1 MIDVKLPRI
10 LGSNKEVHPL
20 SLSVNLDITPL
31 STASMLLPKD
41 ENLPSRGYV
50 ELFTPI
56 GSAGIFR
63 VRSPED
69 AYGDDTTSAQLEHAI
84 SEVGDYLVRTEIS
97 EMMAATTAM
106 QTIFGHYRGTRWQLG
121 SVSALGSGNVAVDCK
136 YVRVLDAMLSILEQK
151 PSCMLKFNFSTTPW
165 TVSVAERDDSVSA
178 EGRLSRNI
186 RSAKVITDD
195 TELCTRLY
203 YQIPSTDAEGQPIQ
217 VWTHMDASTINTYG
231 VVEREFQGGSGYTES
246 EADAAASEYLRKHK
260 RPRVTIEIDAE
271 ELSSIT
277 GETFDRFTIGKM
289 MRLALPDYNTTATE
303 NITGLS
309 WQDVINLPNQMTV
322 RLGDEEDTVVNFL
335 HDVDK
340 NGGTDGSN
348 GGGGGGGRK
357 KNDDEWKEYRT
368 RFEKDDYHLA
378 LVSERVD
385 RSDNILQAAGLDI
398 NSQTGVIIYH
408 DDVENGVAAR
418 LATNANAIT
427 AEATQRINAD
437 IATSGRLD
445 VEAGK
450 VAMVVGTNA
459 YGNYIKAGEITL
471 AINESGESEA
481 HIDAN
486 KVYIGNEKS
495 TTVINGK
502 LEAED
507 ITANFLSSRIADIP
521 VLTAR
526 SLSVTGTLSSSG
538 YVYAPEFILGSNSSG
553 ASGNKNVSNALS
565 AVQITDGSTAGTKK
579 LQYKRFSDSDWQDA
593 QTFSTATSL
602 SGSWSGSTLTVT
614 ASPQN
619 QHYYQ
624 YFTTGAREKA
634 DGTAWSS
641 ISDGQEFYIPVLAYS
656 SQTQPISY
664 TKIDR
669 AYVDVSGIY
678 TAGRNSTS
686 IGLTY
691 VASSSNYKVY
701 VVNHA
706 DSYMMVSSTNT
717 TNSSMTRTIAVKI
730 GSTTVKSFT
739 ITDYKS
745 GWNDCIDACSEVTR
759 YTRTATG
766 GGGSYGGN
774 NYTHYISYQGTYKDV
789 GTGWYQTSQANAYT
803 IPSKM

>member
-1 MIDVKLPRI
+1 M
-10 LGSNKEVHPL
+10 
-20 SLSVNLDITPL
+20 
-31 STASMLLPKD
+31 
-41 ENLPSRGYV
+41 
-50 ELFTPI
+50 
-56 GSAGIFR
+56 
-63 VRSPED
+63 
-69 AYGDDTTSAQLEHAI
+69 
-84 SEVGDYLVRTEIS
+84 
-97 EMMAATTAM
+97 
-106 QTIFGHYRGTRWQLG
+106 G

-165 TVSVAERDDSVSA
+165 TVSVAERGDSVSA

-203 YQIPSTDAEGQPIQ
+203 YQIPSTDSEGKPIQ

-246 EADAAASEYLRKHK
+246 EADAAASEYLRRHK

-289 MRLALPDYNTTATE
+289 MRLALPDYNTTVSE

-309 WQDVINLPNQMTV
+309 WQDVINFPNQMTV

-340 NGGTDGSN
+340 NGGTDGGN

-385 RSDNILQAAGLDI
+385 RADNILQAAGLDI

-418 LATNANAIT
+418 LTTNANAIT

-459 YGNYIKAGEITL
+459 YGNYIIKAGEITL
-471 AINESGESEA
+471 AINEAGESEA

-486 KVYIGNEKS
+486 KVYIGNDKS
-495 TTVINGK
+495 TTVIAGKCSLSDVTASYIKSQLLDAGHITVNGMTVVGDLYVRTGQNSQNVTAAIWDLDISLSGDTYTLRRKRMSDGDWVNVGTFSRATTLSGAWSGGK
-502 LEAED
+502 LTVSASPQGESFTADLFTGGHWGYADGEVWTTYYGQVSAKHNGGSTSYTTGESYTVNALDIFETVTVNTRGSAESVY
-507 ITANFLSSRIADIP
+507 IPSSD
-521 VLTAR
+521 
-526 SLSVTGTLSSSG
+526 GTLYYTSGGSASGRNQGATGPKLALYSSSIQL
-538 YVYAPEFILGSNSSG
+538 YYQNSSG
-553 ASGNKNVSNALS
+553 GYSPATNGAKSWYYNNDNGTQYYLQGSTYAYSLRQGDGVRLTTGQRYK
-565 AVQITDGSTAGTKK
+565 GSTATYYRKK
-579 LQYKRFSDSDWQDA
+579 
-593 QTFSTATSL
+593 T
-602 SGSWSGSTLTVT
+602 
-614 ASPQN
+614 
-619 QHYYQ
+619 
-624 YFTTGAREKA
+624 
-634 DGTAWSS
+634 
-641 ISDGQEFYIPVLAYS
+641 
-656 SQTQPISY
+656 
-664 TKIDR
+664 
-669 AYVDVSGIY
+669 
-678 TAGRNSTS
+678 
-686 IGLTY
+686 
-691 VASSSNYKVY
+691 
-701 VVNHA
+701 
-706 DSYMMVSSTNT
+706 
-717 TNSSMTRTIAVKI
+717 
-730 GSTTVKSFT
+730 
-739 ITDYKS
+739 
-745 GWNDCIDACSEVTR
+745 
-759 YTRTATG
+759 
-766 GGGSYGGN
+766 
-774 NYTHYISYQGTYKDV
+774 
-789 GTGWYQTSQANAYT
+789 
-803 IPSKM
+803 